1 VNRLWLIA
9 DEAPAGRALQLVR
22 ACAALTAIGAVTSP
36 PVASAASV
44 LMLVAF
50 AFVPDASARLVRV
63 LREPLGLGWLAF
75 VAALLVAALV
85 GGVVNSPQAALRGL
99 FDWRHFLL
107 LPVALAAFDTPA
119 SRLRFALVL
128 VALAVVG
135 ALAVLVALQ
144 VGYSRNE
151 MFPGVVL
158 RNTVTQALTFSVGA
172 LLAGLLAATQTQ
184 WPRGVRLLLALA
196 ALALVAQLAFL
207 QSGRSG
213 FVGLAAAIIIAT
225 LMALRGRAR
234 IVALVAAPLV
244 GLAVYSAAPNL
255 QQRFGQAVSEMR
267 NAASLPHY
275 SSMGIRVIIWQ
286 TSAELVE
293 TRPVLGYGL
302 GGFAPAYERQI
313 KLHHTEGWKAL
324 PTSDPHNQYLFL
336 WAEAGLLGLAAF
348 LLFLIGALRQP
359 GDPPYRAAGVALLGA
374 WCINSLFSSHFQVF
388 NEGHLIVLLLG
399 VFLAR
404 SPAPDIRAS

>member
-1 VNRLWLIA
+1 MAGDV
-9 DEAPAGRALQLVR
+9 PAGRALRLVR
-22 ACAALTAIGAVTSP
+22 AAAAVVAIGAVTSP
-36 PVASAASV
+36 PVANAGAL

-50 AFVPDASARLVRV
+50 AFVPDARARLVRV
-63 LREPLGLGWLAF
+63 MREPLGLGWLAF
-75 VAALLVAALV
+75 VAALLVATVV
-85 GGVVNSPQAALRGL
+85 GSVFSSPQAALRGL

-172 LLAGLLAATQTQ
+172 LLAGLLAATQAQ
-184 WPRGVRLLLALA
+184 WPRAVRLLLALA

-213 FVGLAAAIIIAT
+213 FVGLAVAIVIAT
-225 LMALRGRAR
+225 LLTLRGRAR
-234 IVALVAAPLV
+234 VVALVAAPLI
-244 GLAVYSAAPNL
+244 GLAIYSAAPNL
-255 QQRFGQAVSEMR
+255 QQRFGLAVSEMR
-267 NAASLPHY
+267 NAASLPDY

-286 TSAELVE
+286 TSAELIE
-293 TRPVLGYGL
+293 ARPVLGYGL
-302 GGFAPAYERQI
+302 GGFAPAYQSQI

-336 WAEAGLLGLAAF
+336 WAEAGLLGA
-348 LLFLIGALRQP
+348 GSVP
-359 GDPPYRAAGVALLGA
+359 VVPHWRAAPAG
-374 WCINSLFSSHFQVF
+374 
-388 NEGHLIVLLLG
+388 
-399 VFLAR
+399 R
-404 SPAPDIRAS
+404 SPVSRCRRGAAGRLVHQQPVQLALPGVQ

>member
-1 VNRLWLIA
+1 MA
-9 DEAPAGRALQLVR
+9 DEAPAGRALQLAR
-22 ACAALTAIGAVTSP
+22 AFAAMTAIGAVTSP
-36 PVASAASV
+36 PVANVGAL

-50 AFVPDASARLVRV
+50 AFVPDVGARLGRV
-63 LREPLGLGWLAF
+63 LREPLGIGWLAL
-75 VAALLVAALV
+75 VAALLVAVLV
-85 GGVVNSPQAALRGL
+85 GSVLNSPQAALRGL
-99 FDWRHFLL
+99 LDWRHFLL
-107 LPVALAAFDTPA
+107 LPVALAAFDTTA

-128 VALAVVG
+128 VALALVG
-135 ALAVLVALQ
+135 AVAVLVAMQ

-151 MFPGVVL
+151 MFPGIVL
-158 RNTVTQALTFSVGA
+158 RNPVTQALTFSIGA

-184 WPRGVRLLLALA
+184 WRRGARLLLALA
-196 ALALVAQLAFL
+196 ALALVAQLVFL

-213 FVGLAAAIIIAT
+213 AVGLAVAIVIALLLT
-225 LMALRGRAR
+225 LRGRAR

-244 GLAVYSAAPNL
+244 GLAIYSAAPNM
-255 QQRFGQAVSEMR
+255 QQRFGLAVSEMR
-267 NAASLPHY
+267 NAASLPSY

-286 TSAELVE
+286 TSAELIE
-293 TRPVLGYGL
+293 ARPMLGYGL

-324 PTSDPHNQYLFL
+324 PTSDPHNQFLSL

-348 LLFLIGALRQP
+348 NAFLIGALRQP
-359 GDPPYRAAGVALLGA
+359 GDPPYRAAGVALLAA
-374 WCINSLFSSHFQVF
+374 WCVNSLFSSHFQVF

-404 SPAPDIRAS
+404 TPAPGALAP

>member
-1 VNRLWLIA
+1 MNRFWLIA

-128 VALAVVG
+128 VTLSVVG

-196 ALALVAQLAFL
+196 ALALIAQLAFL